1 MQILTIRVQI
11 LTIQTKF
18 GALKGI
24 RSIWMQIRTS
34 RMGFEAFE
42 SKFEPF

>member
-24 RSIWMQIRTS
+24 QSIWMQIRTS
-34 RMGFEAFE
+34 KKVFEAFE